1 MLATIEKICDFLGL
15 ECTERYIKQNITV
28 MYGNVDFIERLEA
41 FNKKLKLMPIE
52 IGTTT
57 IGINNE
63 MQITFDFFADLATIY
78 TIKICRFF

>member
-1 MLATIEKICDFLGL
+1 
-15 ECTERYIKQNITV
+15 
-28 MYGNVDFIERLEA
+28 
-41 FNKKLKLMPIE
+41 MPIE